1 MKLLILM
8 AALLML
14 HPAALADAT
23 PDALLEQAGFSRLAA
38 LSGEL
43 GGPDAKSIARSALSG
58 ELIIADSLPSDI
70 LKQLGGEV
78 KRALTSAL
86 SALAAPV
93 IVTLALRMIMGEDAG
108 ALTLLCRLGCVYSLG
123 RQCAWAIGIAESG
136 MGDAARIADIAAPVV
151 AAALSLTG
159 RAASAAALTPL
170 AAICVD
176 AIQNALIAWGLPLCG
191 VAAVVAAGG
200 SLSDHFRMDRLF
212 KLVCGTV
219 TWGAGLLIAAF
230 VGMMTLEGRLAAS
243 RDGVSTQALRQALR
257 GLIPYIGGSVS
268 DSSGALLESA
278 LSVRNAVGVTGLM
291 IALYAAVKP
300 ALSLSAHMLSLKLAS
315 ALIEPVAD
323 PGVVRVT
330 ACYGEIS
337 RALLALYAGSTM
349 LSALLIG
356 AGAGLMGF

>member
-14 HPAALADAT
+14 HPAALADAM

-70 LKQLGGEV
+70 LKQLGEEV

-136 MGDAARIADIAAPVV
+136 MGDAVRIADIAAPVV

-191 VAAVVAAGG
+191 VAAVVATGG

-268 DSSGALLESA
+268 NSSGALLDSA

-323 PGVVRVT
+323 PGIVRVT

-337 RALLALYAGSTM
+337 RALLALYAGSAM

>member
-8 AALLML
+8 AALLLL
-14 HPAALADAT
+14 HPAALAEAA
-23 PDALLEQAGFSRLAA
+23 PDGLLDQVGFSRLAA

-43 GGPDAKSIARSALSG
+43 GGPDAESIARSALSG
-58 ELIIADSLPSDI
+58 ELKIADNLPSDI
-70 LKQLGGEV
+70 LERLGGEV
-78 KRALTSAL
+78 KGALTSAL

-93 IVTLALRMIMGEDAG
+93 VVTLALRMILGQETG
-108 ALTLLCRLGCVYSLG
+108 SLTLLCRLGCAYSLG
-123 RQCAWAIGIAESG
+123 RQCAWAIEIAESG
-136 MGDAARIADIAAPVV
+136 MGSAARIADVAAPVV

-170 AAICVD
+170 AAICAD

-212 KLVCGTV
+212 ELICRAV

-243 RDGVSTQALRQALR
+243 RDGVSTQALRQALK

-278 LSVRNAVGVTGLM
+278 LSVRNAVGVTGLL
-291 IALYAAVKP
+291 IALGAAVKP
-300 ALSLSAHMLSLKLAS
+300 AISLSAHMLSLKLTS

-323 PGVVRVT
+323 PGIVRVT

-337 RALLALYAGSTM
+337 RALLALYAGSAM